1 MLLNQTDV
9 AVDVDLEK
17 IIITIYNSTETD
29 IGNNE
34 SGYEY
39 SSGETTETSSET
51 EACQKIKN
59 TDIYNSIIC
68 KAKF

>member
-59 TDIYNSIIC
+59 NNIYNSLI
-68 KAKF
+68 